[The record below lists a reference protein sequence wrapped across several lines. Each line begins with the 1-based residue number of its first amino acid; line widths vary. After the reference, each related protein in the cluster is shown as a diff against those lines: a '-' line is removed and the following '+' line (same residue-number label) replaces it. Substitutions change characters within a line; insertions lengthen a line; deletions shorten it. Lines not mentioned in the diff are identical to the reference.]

1 MRERFRKEYVELD
14 RVCEGFRESERRIG
28 EFEER

>member
-1 MRERFRKEYVELD
+1 MRERFRKEYGELD
-14 RVCEGFRESERRIG
+14 CVCEGFPEGERRIG